1 METDIEVVNAR
12 DGTSLRVDMSDDCTV
27 DSVRK
32 IVEEYW
38 GERAATY
45 LLRYATDISSAATH
59 MAGGGAYYVVPM
71 PSVSR

>member
-38 GERAATY
+38 GERAGTY
-45 LLRYATDISSAATH
+45 LLRNGTDIISDDIPLV
-59 MAGGGAYYVVPM
+59 GGETYYVVPM
-71 PSVSR
+71 PLVSR